1 MLAALPPGRSE
12 HIVYFGTPEIAV
24 APLRALVEAGFPI
37 DLVVTGV
44 DKRRGRGS
52 QTSPSPVKQAALELG
67 LTVSHDIEDAVK
79 LSAKLLARLS
89 ANTTAN
95 SIGMT
100 QSNTVGVV
108 VAYGHIIATSVL
120 QMMPMINIHYS
131 LLPRWRGAAP
141 VERAILAGDKVTG
154 VCIMQVV
161 EQLDAGDILASAS
174 TPIASSDTVAT
185 LRERLGDLAIP
196 LLVQV
201 LSDGPSTAVAQH
213 GDVVVASKITSNDL
227 QIDWSQDAQCADR
240 QVRVGGAFT
249 MMHNKRLKIHSL
261 NICAPPTSWSTDAAM
276 NTSGAIRVVD
286 GRVLVAC
293 AHGCVELVEV
303 QPEGKSR
310 IAALDWSL
318 GARFDTNSRF
328 DS

>member
-1 MLAALPPGRSE
+1 MLAALPTGSAE

-24 APLRALVEAGFPI
+24 APLRALVEAGFTI
-37 DLVVTGV
+37 DLVITGV

-79 LSAKLLARLS
+79 LSA
-89 ANTTAN
+89 NTTAN
-95 SIGMT
+95 LIGMT
-100 QSNTVGVV
+100 QSNIVGVV

-120 QMMPMINIHYS
+120 QVIPMINIHYS

-161 EQLDAGDILASAS
+161 EQLDAGNILASVS
-174 TPIASSDTVAT
+174 TPIASNDTVAS

-201 LSDGPSTAVAQH
+201 LNDGPSVSVSQH

-227 QIDWSQDAQCADR
+227 QIDWSQDATLADR
-240 QVRVGGAFT
+240 QVRVGGAFA
-249 MMHNKRLKIHSL
+249 MLHNKRIKIHSL
-261 NICAPPTSWSTDAAM
+261 KICAPPMSWSTDAVTA
-276 NTSGAIRVVD
+276 TSGSLHVVD

-310 IAALDWSL
+310 IAAIDWSL
-318 GARFDTNSRF
+318 GARLGTNSRF